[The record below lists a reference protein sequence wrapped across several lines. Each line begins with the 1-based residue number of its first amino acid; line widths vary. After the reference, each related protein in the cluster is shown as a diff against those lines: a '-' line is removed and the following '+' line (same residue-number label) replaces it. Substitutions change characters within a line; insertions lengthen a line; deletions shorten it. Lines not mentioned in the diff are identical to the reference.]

1 MSENVNLNKNVFDK
15 RAFEKTVDTSFNEL
29 VPQETQKFF
38 DTNLANVNDF
48 FVMYEKLFYE
58 IPKQGEGNS
67 HEYLIV
73 QSSEYINFQ
82 ALNEEIHA
90 LLEEISS
97 LREDLLESNK
107 LTVELQAELAQL
119 KAK

>member
-1 MSENVNLNKNVFDK
+1 MSENINLNRQVFE
-15 RAFEKTVDTSFNEL
+15 RNAFERTVDTSFSQL

-38 DTNLANVNDF
+38 DTNLANINDF

-67 HEYLIV
+67 HEYLIT

-82 ALNEEIHA
+82 SLNEEIQA
-90 LLEEISS
+90 LLDEISS

-107 LTVELQAELAQL
+107 LTVELQAELSQL
-119 KAK
+119 KVQ